1 MTREKSVERLSS
13 SNVRP
18 VERESI
24 VENVAREIRR
34 SVLVGVLRPGQS
46 CSVVELSAQ
55 LHVSHI
61 PVREALRR
69 LESEGLVL
77 QPHGRGWQI
86 APIEELDFKEIYDAR
101 ELIEPAM
108 LSQAVPLYT
117 AVNLNAIEVF
127 FAGMTRHVDEP
138 EHDEFWNAHRAFHRA
153 LIEPA
158 LGAWLGRFVETL
170 WHATERYHRL
180 FLATS
185 DVLVAPM
192 QSHMRLME
200 AARRG
205 DASAA
210 TRELKSHLR
219 ENEVILLSRIR
230 DYNSRRGAATT
241 GDSMLRSAM

>member
-1 MTREKSVERLSS
+1 M
-13 SNVRP
+13 RP

-34 SVLVGVLRPGQS
+34 SVLRGALHPGQS
-46 CSVVELSAQ
+46 CSIAELSAQ

-86 APIEELDFKEIYDAR
+86 APIEEIDLKEIYDAR
-101 ELIEPAM
+101 ELIEPVM
-108 LSQAVPLYT
+108 LRQAVPRYT
-117 AVNLNAIEVF
+117 AANLTAIE
-127 FAGMTRHVDEP
+127 AHLAAMTAHSNEP
-138 EHDEFWNAHRAFHRA
+138 EHDGFWTAHRAFHRA

-158 LGAWLGRFVETL
+158 VGAWLGRFVETL

-185 DVLVAPM
+185 EVLVAPM
-192 QSHMRLME
+192 QSHARLMD

-205 DASAA
+205 DARAA
-210 TRELKSHLR
+210 SRELKSHLR
-219 ENEVILLSRIR
+219 ENEEVLLAKIR
-230 DYNSRRGAATT
+230 AFNSEHAAVGTV
-241 GDSMLRSAM
+241 SPALRSMD

>member
-1 MTREKSVERLSS
+1 MTREQSIERLSS

-46 CSVVELSAQ
+46 CSIAELSAQ
-55 LHVSHI
+55 LHVSQI

-77 QPHGRGWQI
+77 QPRGRGWQI
-86 APIEELDFKEIYDAR
+86 AAIEELDLKEIYDAR
-101 ELIEPAM
+101 ELIEPAV
-108 LSQAVPLYT
+108 LRQAVPLYT
-117 AVNLNAIEVF
+117 AVNLSVIEAS
-127 FAGMTRHVDEP
+127 FAEMTGYADKP
-138 EHDEFWNAHRAFHRA
+138 EHDDFWNAHRAFHRA
-153 LIEPA
+153 LLEPA
-158 LGAWLGRFVETL
+158 VGAWLGRFVETL

-192 QSHMRLME
+192 QSHTRLIE
-200 AARRG
+200 AARCG
-205 DASAA
+205 DANNAS
-210 TRELKSHLR
+210 RELKSHLR
-219 ENEVILLSRIR
+219 ENEELILSGIR
-230 DYNSRRGAATT
+230 DYNSGRGAAAA
-241 GDSMLRSAM
+241 GHPLLRSAI

>member
-1 MTREKSVERLSS
+1 MTLEKSAQRLSS
-13 SNVRP
+13 SNLRP

-34 SVLVGVLRPGQS
+34 SVLVGVLRPGET
-46 CSVVELSAQ
+46 CSIAELSAQ
-55 LHVSHI
+55 LHVSQI

-77 QPHGRGWQI
+77 QPRGRGWQI
-86 APIEELDFKEIYDAR
+86 APIEELDLKEIYQAR
-101 ELIEPAM
+101 ELIEPVV

-117 AVNLNAIEVF
+117 AVNLNAIEAC
-127 FAGMTRHVDEP
+127 FAGMAGHADEP
-138 EHDEFWNAHRAFHRA
+138 EHDEFWNAHRAFHHS

-180 FLATS
+180 FLASS

-192 QSHMRLME
+192 QSHARLMD
-200 AARRG
+200 AARRR
-205 DASAA
+205 DAGAA
-210 TRELKSHLR
+210 SDELKSHLR
-219 ENEVILLSRIR
+219 ENEEILLSRVR
-230 DYNSRRGAATT
+230 DYNLGRAAAVT
-241 GDSMLRSAM
+241 GDSMLRSVV